1 MRVPERHAR
10 HGAHATVSVVRMIT
24 RDRTFSGERMHET
37 MTKAKLLLIVV
48 LLAGASGCVVAPR
61 YHDGY
66 YDHDHDR

>member
-1 MRVPERHAR
+1 
-10 HGAHATVSVVRMIT
+10 
-24 RDRTFSGERMHET
+24 MHET

-66 YDHDHDR
+66 YDHDHDRYWHSGGWHPCDEHRDYCR